1 MMRQFTIVT
10 IYRFNE
16 FGVDGGPAA
25 KFLRPKLDVFSNHLS
40 AHTGVQVPKQ
50 LEVSKLMGFVFMI
63 NFRVC
68 DWFNLH
74 TTQVTFRTCHW
85 QIKHLVAAAIV
96 LKGVGGLLFIFGSS
110 LGAFLLVCSRSLS
123 TLFSWS
129 VHGDQHGH

>member
-40 AHTGVQVPKQ
+40 THTGVQVPKQ

-63 NFRVC
+63 NLGFVIGSIC
-68 DWFNLH
+68 
-74 TTQVTFRTCHW
+74 TQHE
-85 QIKHLVAAAIV
+85 
-96 LKGVGGLLFIFGSS
+96 
-110 LGAFLLVCSRSLS
+110 
-123 TLFSWS
+123 
-129 VHGDQHGH
+129 

>member
-40 AHTGVQVPKQ
+40 NHTGVQVPKQ

-63 NFRVC
+63 NLGFVIGSIC
-68 DWFNLH
+68 
-74 TTQVTFRTCHW
+74 TQ
-85 QIKHLVAAAIV
+85 QK
-96 LKGVGGLLFIFGSS
+96 
-110 LGAFLLVCSRSLS
+110 
-123 TLFSWS
+123 
-129 VHGDQHGH
+129 